1 MNKIKAKSSKL
12 PILSAEEVE
21 TYRKQGYV
29 VPKWKYPAESVELM
43 QRLVKELIEA
53 NPDHYQEQLVC
64 PHLPNG
70 ATKPMVSER
79 HQDFLQLAMAEGVRS
94 ILGQILG
101 PNVLLWGS
109 QLFCKPPSVG
119 MEIPWHQD
127 GAYWPIRPL
136 ANISAWIAIDI
147 AHRENACLKVIPGSH
162 LDGLRP
168 HQIDRRK
175 NLALD
180 RTVTPKYLNEEKSVD
195 IELKPGELVFFDVY
209 LMHGSNA
216 NTSGERRAGL
226 VYRYMPSTSLFDR
239 SVEDKV
245 NKSGHLVSYKNRPL
259 FPILGDDPGRNT
271 KIAQMSL
278 S

>member
-1 MNKIKAKSSKL
+1 MNTTEAVRSSP
-12 PILSAEEVE
+12 PILTEEEVE
-21 TYRKQGYV
+21 NYKQQGYV
-29 VPKWKYPAESVELM
+29 VPKWRYPAKSIEMM
-43 QRLVKELIEA
+43 QRLVQELIEA

-64 PHLPNG
+64 PHLPQG

-79 HQDFLQLAMAEGVRS
+79 HQDFLNLAMEEGVRK

-101 PNVLLWGS
+101 PDVLLWGS
-109 QLFCKPPSVG
+109 QLFCKPAAVG

-136 ANISAWIAIDI
+136 ANISAWIAIDRVR
-147 AHRENACLKVIPGSH
+147 RENACLKVIPGSH
-162 LDGLRP
+162 LNGLKP
-168 HQIDRRK
+168 HQIDSRK

-180 RTVTPKYLNEEKSVD
+180 RTVNPEHLNKEEAVD
-195 IELKPGELVFFDVY
+195 IELEPGELVFFDVY

-239 SVEDKV
+239 SVQDKI
-245 NKSGHLVSYKNRPL
+245 NKSGHLVSYKDRPL
-259 FPILGDDPGRNT
+259 FQVLGGNPGRNK
-271 KIAQMSL
+271 KIGKVS
-278 S
+278 

>member
-1 MNKIKAKSSKL
+1 MNITEALRSSP
-12 PILSAEEVE
+12 PILTEEEVE
-21 TYRKQGYV
+21 NYKQQGYV
-29 VPKWKYPAESVELM
+29 VPKWKYPAKSIEMM
-43 QRLVKELIEA
+43 QRLVQELIEA

-64 PHLPNG
+64 PHLPQG

-79 HQDFLQLAMAEGVRS
+79 HQDFLNLAMEEGVRK

-101 PNVLLWGS
+101 PDVLLWGS
-109 QLFCKPPSVG
+109 QLFCKPAAVG

-136 ANISAWIAIDI
+136 ANISAWIAIDRVR
-147 AHRENACLKVIPGSH
+147 RENACLKVIPGSH
-162 LDGLRP
+162 LSGLKP
-168 HQIDRRK
+168 HQIDSRK

-180 RTVTPKYLNEEKSVD
+180 RTVNPEHLNKEEAVD
-195 IELKPGELVFFDVY
+195 IELDPGELVFFDVY

-239 SVEDKV
+239 SVQDKI
-245 NKSGHLVSYKNRPL
+245 NKSGHLVSYKDRPL
-259 FPILGDDPGRNT
+259 FQVLGDDPGRNI
-271 KIAQMSL
+271 KIGKVS
-278 S
+278 

>member
-1 MNKIKAKSSKL
+1 MNTTEAVRSSP
-12 PILSAEEVE
+12 PILTEEEVE
-21 TYRKQGYV
+21 NYKQQGYV
-29 VPKWKYPAESVELM
+29 VPKWKYPAKSIEMM
-43 QRLVKELIEA
+43 QRLVQELIEA

-64 PHLPNG
+64 PHLPQG

-79 HQDFLQLAMAEGVRS
+79 HQDFLNLAMEEGVRK

-101 PNVLLWGS
+101 PDVLLWGS
-109 QLFCKPPSVG
+109 QLFCKPAAVG

-136 ANISAWIAIDI
+136 ANISAWIAIDRVR
-147 AHRENACLKVIPGSH
+147 RENACLKVIPGSH
-162 LDGLRP
+162 LSGLKP
-168 HQIDRRK
+168 HQIDSRK

-180 RTVTPKYLNEEKSVD
+180 RTVNPEHLNKEEAVD
-195 IELKPGELVFFDVY
+195 IELEPGELVFFDVY

-239 SVEDKV
+239 SVQDKI
-245 NKSGHLVSYKNRPL
+245 NKSGHLVSYKDRPL
-259 FPILGDDPGRNT
+259 FQVLGGNPGRNK
-271 KIAQMSL
+271 KIGKVS
-278 S
+278 

>member
-1 MNKIKAKSSKL
+1 MNTTEAVRSSP
-12 PILSAEEVE
+12 PILTEEEVE
-21 TYRKQGYV
+21 NYKQQGYV
-29 VPKWKYPAESVELM
+29 VPKWRYPAKSIEMM
-43 QRLVKELIEA
+43 QRLVQELIEA

-64 PHLPNG
+64 PHLPQG

-79 HQDFLQLAMAEGVRS
+79 HQDFLNLAMEEGVRK

-101 PNVLLWGS
+101 PDVLLWGS
-109 QLFCKPPSVG
+109 QLFCKPAAVG

-136 ANISAWIAIDI
+136 ANISAWIAIDRVR
-147 AHRENACLKVIPGSH
+147 RENACLKVIPGSH
-162 LDGLRP
+162 LSGLKP
-168 HQIDRRK
+168 HQIDSRK

-180 RTVTPKYLNEEKSVD
+180 RTVNPEHLNKEEAVD
-195 IELKPGELVFFDVY
+195 IELEPGELVFFDVY

-239 SVEDKV
+239 SVQDKI
-245 NKSGHLVSYKNRPL
+245 NKSGHLVSYKDRPL
-259 FPILGDDPGRNT
+259 FQVLGGNPGLNK
-271 KIAQMSL
+271 KIGKVS
-278 S
+278 

>member
-1 MNKIKAKSSKL
+1 MNTTEALRSSR
-12 PILSAEEVE
+12 PILTEEEVE
-21 TYRKQGYV
+21 NYKQQGYV
-29 VPKWKYPAESVELM
+29 VPKWKYPAKSIEMM
-43 QRLVKELIEA
+43 QRLVQELIEA

-64 PHLPNG
+64 PHLPQG

-79 HQDFLQLAMAEGVRS
+79 HQDFLNLAMEEGVRK

-101 PNVLLWGS
+101 PDVLLWGS
-109 QLFCKPPSVG
+109 QLFCKPAAVG

-136 ANISAWIAIDI
+136 ANISAWIAIDRVR
-147 AHRENACLKVIPGSH
+147 RENACLKVIPGSH
-162 LDGLRP
+162 LSGLKP
-168 HQIDRRK
+168 HQIDSRK

-180 RTVTPKYLNEEKSVD
+180 RTVNPEHLNKEEAVD
-195 IELKPGELVFFDVY
+195 IELDPGELVFFDVY

-239 SVEDKV
+239 SVQDKI
-245 NKSGHLVSYKNRPL
+245 NKSGHLVSYKDRPL
-259 FPILGDDPGRNT
+259 FQVLGDDPGRNT
-271 KIAQMSL
+271 KIGKVS
-278 S
+278 

>member
-1 MNKIKAKSSKL
+1 MNTTEALRSSP
-12 PILSAEEVE
+12 PILTEEEVE
-21 TYRKQGYV
+21 NYKQQGYV
-29 VPKWKYPAESVELM
+29 VPKWKYPAKSIEMM
-43 QRLVKELIEA
+43 QRLVQELIEA

-64 PHLPNG
+64 PHLPQG

-79 HQDFLQLAMAEGVRS
+79 HQDFLNLAMEEGVRK

-101 PNVLLWGS
+101 PDVLLWGS
-109 QLFCKPPSVG
+109 QLFCKPAAVG

-136 ANISAWIAIDI
+136 ANISAWIAIDRVS
-147 AHRENACLKVIPGSH
+147 RENACLKVIPGSH
-162 LDGLRP
+162 LSGLKP
-168 HQIDRRK
+168 HQIDSRK

-180 RTVTPKYLNEEKSVD
+180 RTVNPEHLNKEEAAD
-195 IELKPGELVFFDVY
+195 IELEPGELVFFDVY

-239 SVEDKV
+239 SVQDKI
-245 NKSGHLVSYKNRPL
+245 NKSGHLVSYKDRPL
-259 FPILGDDPGRNT
+259 FQVLGDDPGRNT
-271 KIAQMSL
+271 KIGKVS
-278 S
+278 

>member
-1 MNKIKAKSSKL
+1 MNTTEEVRSSL
-12 PILSAEEVE
+12 PILTEEEVE
-21 TYRKQGYV
+21 NYKQQGYV
-29 VPKWKYPAESVELM
+29 VPKWKYPAKSIEMM
-43 QRLVKELIEA
+43 QRLVQELIEA

-64 PHLPNG
+64 PHLPQG

-79 HQDFLQLAMAEGVRS
+79 HQDFLNLAMEEGVRK

-101 PNVLLWGS
+101 PDVLLWGS
-109 QLFCKPPSVG
+109 QLFCKPAAVG

-136 ANISAWIAIDI
+136 ANISAWIAIDRVR
-147 AHRENACLKVIPGSH
+147 RENACLKVIPGSH
-162 LDGLRP
+162 LSGLKP
-168 HQIDRRK
+168 HQIDSRK

-180 RTVTPKYLNEEKSVD
+180 RTVNPEHLNKEEAVD
-195 IELKPGELVFFDVY
+195 IELDPGELVFFDVY

-239 SVEDKV
+239 SVQDKI
-245 NKSGHLVSYKNRPL
+245 NKSGHLVSYKDRPL
-259 FPILGDDPGRNT
+259 FQVLGDDPGRNT
-271 KIAQMSL
+271 KIGKVS
-278 S
+278 

>member
-1 MNKIKAKSSKL
+1 MNTTEALRSSP
-12 PILSAEEVE
+12 PILTEKEVE
-21 TYRKQGYV
+21 NYKQQGYV
-29 VPKWKYPAESVELM
+29 VPKWKYPAKSIEIM
-43 QRLVKELIEA
+43 QRLVQELIEA

-64 PHLPNG
+64 PHLPQG

-79 HQDFLQLAMAEGVRS
+79 HQDFLNLAMEEGVRK

-101 PNVLLWGS
+101 PDVLLWGS
-109 QLFCKPPSVG
+109 QLFCKPAAVG

-136 ANISAWIAIDI
+136 ANISAWIAIDRVS
-147 AHRENACLKVIPGSH
+147 RENACLKVIPGSH
-162 LDGLRP
+162 LSGLKP
-168 HQIDRRK
+168 HQIDSRK

-180 RTVTPKYLNEEKSVD
+180 RTVNPEHLNKEEAVD
-195 IELKPGELVFFDVY
+195 IELDPGELVFFDVY

-239 SVEDKV
+239 SVQDKI
-245 NKSGHLVSYKNRPL
+245 NKSGHLVSYKDRPL
-259 FPILGDDPGRNT
+259 FQVLGDDPGRNT
-271 KIAQMSL
+271 KIGKVS
-278 S
+278 

>member
-1 MNKIKAKSSKL
+1 MNTTEALRSSP
-12 PILSAEEVE
+12 PILTEEEVE
-21 TYRKQGYV
+21 NYKQQGYV
-29 VPKWKYPAESVELM
+29 VPKWKYPAKSIEMM
-43 QRLVKELIEA
+43 QRLVQELIEA

-64 PHLPNG
+64 PHLPQG

-79 HQDFLQLAMAEGVRS
+79 HQDFLNLAMEEGVRK

-101 PNVLLWGS
+101 PDVLLWGS
-109 QLFCKPPSVG
+109 QLFCKPAAVG

-136 ANISAWIAIDI
+136 ANISAWIAIDRVR
-147 AHRENACLKVIPGSH
+147 RENACLKVIPGSH
-162 LDGLRP
+162 LSGLKP
-168 HQIDRRK
+168 HQIDSRK

-180 RTVTPKYLNEEKSVD
+180 RTVNPEHLNKEEAVD
-195 IELKPGELVFFDVY
+195 IELDPGELVFFDVY

-239 SVEDKV
+239 SVQDKI
-245 NKSGHLVSYKNRPL
+245 NKSGHLVSYKDRPL
-259 FPILGDDPGRNT
+259 FQVLGNDPGRNT
-271 KIAQMSL
+271 KIGKVS
-278 S
+278 

>member
-1 MNKIKAKSSKL
+1 MVPRWRYPAKS
-12 PILSAEEVE
+12 IEM
-21 TYRKQGYV
+21 
-29 VPKWKYPAESVELM
+29 M
-43 QRLVKELIEA
+43 QRLVQELIEA

-64 PHLPNG
+64 PHLPQG

-79 HQDFLQLAMAEGVRS
+79 HQDFLNLAMEEGVRK

-101 PNVLLWGS
+101 PDVLLWGS
-109 QLFCKPPSVG
+109 QLFCKPAAVG

-136 ANISAWIAIDI
+136 ANISAWIAIDRVR
-147 AHRENACLKVIPGSH
+147 RENACLKVIPGSH
-162 LDGLRP
+162 LNGLKP
-168 HQIDRRK
+168 HQIDSRK

-180 RTVTPKYLNEEKSVD
+180 RTVNPEHLNKGEAVD
-195 IELKPGELVFFDVY
+195 IELEPGELVFFDVY

-239 SVEDKV
+239 SVQDKI
-245 NKSGHLVSYKNRPL
+245 NKSGHLVSYKDRPL
-259 FPILGDDPGRNT
+259 FQVLGDDPGRNT
-271 KIAQMSL
+271 KIGKVS
-278 S
+278 